1 MEYLER
7 SSTPLGPQMEEE
19 FLRRWA
25 QGSLPLMAA
34 VQMLLGSTAKSALWP
49 VLVRRGSHGPWLDT
63 TEGHHSLMESA
74 LSGGETRVGLL
85 VLELAEVPTG
95 VALGDLLCGIDPRNL
110 GVFQQVVRVIGG
122 DVG

>member
-1 MEYLER
+1 MDYLEPSTSQ
-7 SSTPLGPQMEEE
+7 SSPCARDDA
-19 FLRRWA
+19 LRRWA

-34 VQMLLGSTAKSALWP
+34 VEMLLGSTAKPALWP
-49 VLVRRGSHGPWLDT
+49 VLVRQGSHGPWLDT
-63 TEGHHSLMESA
+63 TEGHHALMESA

-110 GVFQQVVRVIGG
+110 GVFQQAVRVIGG
-122 DVG
+122 DG